1 MRPLFLLSL
10 FAPAFALAS
19 AEGVNPKATDL
30 FEIGGIPVSNSILTT
45 WILAVL
51 IIIAVR
57 VLVGTPKI
65 IPNKGQA
72 LVENVAS
79 GLRDALE
86 PIVGKKMI
94 GKTFPVL
101 CGFFVFILLMNWSGL
116 LPGVGTL
123 KYAPKIQDSTFIVA
137 AGPARDEAVKL
148 IKAKHGEVIEQVID
162 AKNSDSAQSKQAAKQ
177 QVRIADF
184 GVGFDE
190 HSKEVPAKNLLTKAQ
205 FAELQKNDTDGVI
218 NKHPGYTLDAIRPA
232 NSDLNTTLALSILS
246 FLAWTYFVLR
256 YAGLKAL
263 VFDLFGNK
271 ADKRELSMLMWLMQ
285 GFIFLGVG
293 VIEVLS
299 IASRLISLPFRLY
312 GNVFGGENLIHTLG
326 GIAPYVVPAVAGMLE
341 VLVGLIQAFVFTLLS
356 AVYIGLICNH
366 DAGHDDE
373 HAH

>member
-116 LPGVGTL
+116 LPGVGTI
-123 KYAPKIQDSTFIVA
+123 KYHK
-137 AGPARDEAVKL
+137 R
-148 IKAKHGEVIEQVID
+148 
-162 AKNSDSAQSKQAAKQ
+162 
-177 QVRIADF
+177 RW
-184 GVGFDE
+184 
-190 HSKEVPAKNLLTKAQ
+190 HSW
-205 FAELQKNDTDGVI
+205 
-218 NKHPGYTLDAIRPA
+218 LDAIRPA

-256 YAGLKAL
+256 YAGFKAL

-271 ADKRELSMLMWLMQ
+271 ADKRELSMLMWLML

-326 GIAPYVVPAVAGMLE
+326 GIAPYVVPAIAGMLE

>member
-1 MRPLFLLSL
+1 MRPLFHLCLLTPTL
-10 FAPAFALAS
+10 VFA
-19 AEGVNPKATDL
+19 AEDGVKKTATDL
-30 FEIGGIPVSNSILTT
+30 FEVGGIPISNSILTT
-45 WILAVL
+45 WIIATL
-51 IIIAVR
+51 IIVAVR
-57 VLVGTPKI
+57 LLVGTPKI

-116 LPGVGTL
+116 LPGVGTI
-123 KYAPKIQDSTFIVA
+123 KYMTA
-137 AGPARDEAVKL
+137 E
-148 IKAKHGEVIEQVID
+148 HGWQ
-162 AKNSDSAQSKQAAKQ
+162 
-177 QVRIADF
+177 
-184 GVGFDE
+184 
-190 HSKEVPAKNLLTKAQ
+190 
-205 FAELQKNDTDGVI
+205 
-218 NKHPGYTLDAIRPA
+218 DAIRPA
-232 NSDLNTTLALSILS
+232 NSDLNTTLALSVIS

-271 ADKRELSMLMWLMQ
+271 ADKKELSTPMWLML

-293 VIEVLS
+293 GIEVLS

-326 GIAPYVVPAVAGMLE
+326 GIAPYIIPAVAGMLE

-366 DAGHDDE
+366 DAGHDEE

>member
-1 MRPLFLLSL
+1 MRPFFHLCLLTPTL
-10 FAPAFALAS
+10 VFAAE
-19 AEGVNPKATDL
+19 EGVKKTATDL

-45 WILAVL
+45 WIIATL

-116 LPGVGTL
+116 LPGVGTI
-123 KYAPKIQDSTFIVA
+123 KYMTA
-137 AGPARDEAVKL
+137 E
-148 IKAKHGEVIEQVID
+148 HGWQ
-162 AKNSDSAQSKQAAKQ
+162 
-177 QVRIADF
+177 
-184 GVGFDE
+184 
-190 HSKEVPAKNLLTKAQ
+190 
-205 FAELQKNDTDGVI
+205 
-218 NKHPGYTLDAIRPA
+218 DAIRPA
-232 NSDLNTTLALSILS
+232 NSDLNTTLALSVLS

-271 ADKRELSMLMWLMQ
+271 ADKKELSTPMWLML

-293 VIEVLS
+293 GIEVLS

-326 GIAPYVVPAVAGMLE
+326 GIAPYVIPAVAGMLE

-366 DAGHDDE
+366 DAGHDEE